1 MNYIEQINGFWNKS
15 EESDLTGLDIAVYM
29 SLLKYCN
36 RLNWLN
42 PFVCH
47 WDIVCQTSKVSKNA
61 YYKSLERLTEL
72 GFIKSEKGIKNT
84 TSKPKV
90 FILDL
95 TNKKGIIKEQR
106 GNKEGIEKEQR
117 GNLYKHLTDKQIN
130 SILSFF
136 NELKKTDID
145 RYIKKLVLDDN
156 DFSDEY
162 FISIKNINQYYK
174 DFKGN
179 KDYLLIAYRFW
190 ELWRRDNPEN
200 RTTKKAKINSWI
212 DTVRLIIEVDNQKMD
227 RLICVLKYFEKCE
240 QKTPMFKEFWFNTI
254 KSIGGLRETNKNG
267 EYRLDTIMKEVNEQI
282 EKDSAFNRL
291 VTDSIDNFKNYNH
304 ERN

>member
-61 YYKSLERLTEL
+61 YYKSLERLTDL

-84 TSKPKV
+84 TQKPKI

-95 TNKKGIIKEQR
+95 TNNKGIIREQK
-106 GNKEGIEKEQR
+106 GNNEGIEEEQQ
-117 GNLYKHLTDKQIN
+117 GNLYKHLNKKQIN

-136 NELKKTDID
+136 DKLPKDQIDIYISNLKIIDTDKIDFEKLKDFINQKTG
-145 RYIKKLVLDDN
+145 RGFKLVNKKVQGKYLARLKEGYSKQDILDAVSN
-156 DFSDEY
+156 AVKSDY
-162 FISIKNINQYYK
+162 H
-174 DFKGN
+174 KG
-179 KDYLLIAYRFW
+179 
-190 ELWRRDNPEN
+190 E
-200 RTTKKAKINSWI
+200 
-212 DTVRLIIEVDNQKMD
+212 
-227 RLICVLKYFEKCE
+227 
-240 QKTPMFKEFWFNTI
+240 
-254 KSIGGLRETNKNG
+254 
-267 EYRLDTIMKEVNEQI
+267 
-282 EKDSAFNRL
+282 
-291 VTDSIDNFKNYNH
+291 NFKYLTPEFFSRAETLDKYSNTNNKTKEKNVKKSLIPKGVSFSGPQY
-304 ERN
+304 